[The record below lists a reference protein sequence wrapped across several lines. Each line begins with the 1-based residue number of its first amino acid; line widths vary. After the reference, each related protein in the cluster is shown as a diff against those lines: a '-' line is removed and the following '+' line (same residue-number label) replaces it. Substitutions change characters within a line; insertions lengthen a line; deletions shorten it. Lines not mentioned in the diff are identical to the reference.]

1 MAGPHRYQATWRSTI
16 SNRRFDNTG
25 LVDDPAHLQSAYI
38 ESDYYLDILDIVRV
52 SAQDYRELRQFL
64 EGAEPNEAFEGL
76 RAITGHGLIVANSVG
91 DLEDKTWAMY
101 EQFGV
106 AACRLASQ
114 STDPA
119 GVLPF
124 DFRVAQVAAPGYRD
138 LRFYCR
144 PGAGRP
150 VVIGRR
156 REGLQRPFIFQLLA
170 MDPFAYSQSET
181 QTALG
186 NLDGTANTVTN
197 AGNVYSRPKYVIT
210 CSGAGDAAATLT
222 NQTTGQNVV
231 LDLTGAQAADVYT
244 IDTARA
250 TLTKGDGS
258 NQYSKRVSG
267 YLSELYLLPG
277 ANDIRWNPATGI
289 TSVVVKHRGAWS

>member
-1 MAGPHRYQATWRSTI
+1 MAGAHRYQATWRSTTF
-16 SNRRFDNTG
+16 NRRYDNTG
-25 LVDDPAHLQSAYI
+25 LVDDPAHLVTAYVN
-38 ESDYYLDILDIVRV
+38 SDYYLDILDIVRV

-76 RAITGHGLIVANSVG
+76 RAITGHGLVVG
-91 DLEDKTWAMY
+91 SNEADLEDKTWAMY
-101 EQFGV
+101 EQFGI

-114 STDPA
+114 SLDPA
-119 GVLPF
+119 NVLPF
-124 DFRVAQVAAPGYRD
+124 DFRVPQVAGPGYRD

-156 REGLQRPFIFQLLA
+156 REGFTRPFIFQLLA
-170 MDPFAYSQSET
+170 MDPFAYSQT
-181 QTALG
+181 ITTTALA
-186 NLDGTANTVTN
+186 NLNGTANTVTN
-197 AGNVYSRPKYVIT
+197 AGNVYTRPKYVIT
-210 CSGAGDAAATLT
+210 CSGAGSATATLT
-222 NQTTGQNVV
+222 NQTTGQSVV
-231 LDLTGAQAADVYT
+231 LDLTGASAADVYT
-244 IDTARA
+244 IDAARA
-250 TLTKGDGS
+250 TLTKADGT

-289 TSVVVKHRGAWS
+289 TSVEVKHRGAWS